1 MPRTLRHVIDDLIL
15 IANAVGL
22 VALAVLWIGSQGAAG
37 SQSFAASASV
47 SGYTALS
54 DGNPPITW
62 PCNAE
67 LDVAVNL
74 DRVPEPHRRR
84 VIDDIDVS
92 LAEITAAS
100 PHRLTR
106 TRTITKIPTEDSL
119 ASIAAATGA
128 ALVIAVD
135 DHTRPDATDLL
146 SPDAYG
152 TGGHYYIGPHAYVG
166 WAVLDISA
174 IDELP
179 AGGGPRSL
187 QTLII
192 HEVLHALGL
201 GHTNEP
207 GSVMQPGLASPT
219 GTLGDA
225 DIAGL
230 GRLNLIACSR
240 SL

>member
-1 MPRTLRHVIDDLIL
+1 MDDLVL
-15 IANAVGL
+15 VANAAGL
-22 VALAVLWIGSQGAAG
+22 VALSVTWIGGQDSIDAHA
-37 SQSFAASASV
+37 FAASSNV

-54 DGNPPITW
+54 GGEPLITW

-67 LDVAVNL
+67 LDVAVHI
-74 DRVPEPHRRR
+74 DRVPEPHRQR
-84 VIDDIDVS
+84 VVDDIDAS
-92 LAEITAAS
+92 LASITAAS
-100 PHRLTR
+100 PYRLTR
-106 TRTITKIPTEDSL
+106 THTITEIPTEETLASL
-119 ASIAAATGA
+119 AAVAGA
-128 ALVIAVD
+128 DLVIAVD
-135 DHTRPDATDLL
+135 DHTRPGTTDLL

-166 WAVLDISA
+166 WALLDISA

-187 QTLII
+187 QTLIV

-201 GHTNEP
+201 GHTSEP

-219 GTLGDA
+219 GALGDV

-230 GRLNLIACSR
+230 GRLNLVACMDG
-240 SL
+240 